1 MISMEKTTRALQ
13 SEQTRARIVGAAA
26 RLFVR
31 KGYSATSIADLARAV
46 KVTKGAL
53 YHHFESKEAI
63 FFAVVEMIRATWRD
77 SVARKVAGS
86 HDAIDR
92 LSTLLDN
99 HALFLERNEAFCL
112 VLNGMMTELEG
123 VKPDLMS
130 ALQQVYGELTRFVE
144 QIIRKGQATRQV
156 RADIDATLTALTIV
170 GMLRGTAC
178 SRPISERE
186 LVDYPTIM
194 ETLKKVLI
202 SGLRP

>member
-1 MISMEKTTRALQ
+1 MEKTSRALQ
-13 SEQTRARIVGAAA
+13 SEHTRERIVEAAA

-31 KGYSATSIADLARAV
+31 NGYIATSIADLAGAV
-46 KVTKGAL
+46 EVTKGAL

-63 FFAVVEMIRATWRD
+63 FFAVIEKIRVTWRD

-92 LSTLLDN
+92 LSALLDN

-123 VKPDLMS
+123 VRPELAA

-144 QIIRKGQATRQV
+144 QIIRKGQAAGQV
-156 RADIDATLTALTIV
+156 REDIDAALAALTIV

-186 LVDYPTIM
+186 LVDYRTIM
-194 ETLKKVLI
+194 ATLKKVLI
-202 SGLRP
+202 TGLRA

>member
-1 MISMEKTTRALQ
+1 MEKTSRALQ
-13 SEQTRARIVGAAA
+13 SEHTRERIVGAAA
-26 RLFVR
+26 SLFVR
-31 KGYSATSIADLARAV
+31 KGYIATSIADLAQAV
-46 KVTKGAL
+46 EVTKGAL

-63 FFAVVEMIRATWRD
+63 FFAVIEKIRVTWRD
-77 SVARKVAGS
+77 SVARKVVSS

-92 LSTLLDN
+92 LSALLDN
-99 HALFLERNEAFCL
+99 HALFLQRNEAFCL

-123 VKPDLMS
+123 VKPDLAA

-144 QIIRKGQATRQV
+144 QIIRKGQAAGQV
-156 RADIDATLTALTIV
+156 RSDIDAALAALTIV

-186 LVDYPTIM
+186 RVDYPTIM

-202 SGLRP
+202 SGLRA

>member
-1 MISMEKTTRALQ
+1 MEKTSRALQ
-13 SEQTRARIVGAAA
+13 SEHTRERIVEAAA

-31 KGYSATSIADLARAV
+31 KGYIATSIADLAGAV
-46 KVTKGAL
+46 EVTRGAL

-63 FFAVVEMIRATWRD
+63 FFAVIEKIRVTWRD

-92 LSTLLDN
+92 LSALLDN

-123 VKPDLMS
+123 VRPELAA

-144 QIIRKGQATRQV
+144 QIIRKGQAAGQV
-156 RADIDATLTALTIV
+156 REDIDAALAALTIV

-186 LVDYPTIM
+186 LVDYRTIM
-194 ETLKKVLI
+194 ATLKKVLI
-202 SGLRP
+202 SGLRA